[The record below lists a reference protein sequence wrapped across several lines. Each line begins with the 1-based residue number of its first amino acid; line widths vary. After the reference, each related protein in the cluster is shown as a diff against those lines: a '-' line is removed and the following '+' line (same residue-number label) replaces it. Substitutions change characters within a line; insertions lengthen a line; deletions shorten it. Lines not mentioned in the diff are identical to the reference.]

1 MWLRCYSYHTILI
14 SEETSIHL
22 LLFWPIMQKMY
33 FLVTFFLTK
42 MVVSSNL
49 LKKKL
54 WNFNMVL
61 RCMREGY
68 PDWKGKKKEKSFL
81 FIEENVKIYI
91 VLPFDDLIFSNCV
104 FLWVNI
110 PMTYEQKQ
118 FFHFLHFWMFDGKN
132 CEKWG
137 EIYMSTLL
145 FF

>member
-1 MWLRCYSYHTILI
+1 MLLIPYYFDIWRNLHSSFAILA
-14 SEETSIHL
+14 HNA
-22 LLFWPIMQKMY
+22 KN
-33 FLVTFFLTK
+33 VFFGDIFFNKNGRIFKST
-42 MVVSSNL
+42 
-49 LKKKL
+49 KKKL

-61 RCMREGY
+61 RCTREGY

-91 VLPFDDLIFSNCV
+91 VMPFDDLIFSNCV

-118 FFHFLHFWMFDGKN
+118 FFHFLHFWRFDGKN